1 MNNEEKL
8 RRLLS
13 EFRSKYPMTIG
24 WRLEKN
30 SKIVLKHLYDD
41 EEILYAFYAQ
51 KNDNPFNI
59 LGTGVIVLTNKRLVI
74 GRDRVVFGYFFDSI
88 TPDMFSDLKV
98 KSGDWWLVTGNS
110 DNNYQAYA
118 VQSSGYISS
127 FNASSSKKVR
137 PVIVLNNNV
146 MIKSGNGSL
155 DKPFKLK

>member
-74 GRDRVVFGYFFDSI
+74 GRDRVVVGYFFDSI

-98 KSGDWWLVTGNS
+98 KSGVIFGKVEIDMLHEFIILSNIDKRALPEIEKEV
-110 DNNYQAYA
+110 
-118 VQSSGYISS
+118 SS
-127 FNASSSKKVR
+127 FMHDVKCKMCVDNQE
-137 PVIVLNNNV
+137 NV
-146 MIKSGNGSL
+146 C
-155 DKPFKLK
+155 

>member
-74 GRDRVVFGYFFDSI
+74 GRDRVVVGYFFDSI

-98 KSGDWWLVTGNS
+98 KSGVIFGKVEIDMLHEFIILSNI
-110 DNNYQAYA
+110 DKRALPEIEKK
-118 VQSSGYISS
+118 ISS
-127 FNASSSKKVR
+127 FMHDAKCKMCVDNQE
-137 PVIVLNNNV
+137 NV
-146 MIKSGNGSL
+146 C
-155 DKPFKLK
+155 

>member
-1 MNNEEKL
+1 MEQEKRL
-8 RRLLS
+8 RELLR

-24 WRLEKN
+24 WRFEQN

-74 GRDRVVFGYFFDSI
+74 GRDRVVVGYFFDSI

-98 KSGDWWLVTGNS
+98 KSGVIFGKVEIDMLHEFIILSNIDKRALPEIEKKV
-110 DNNYQAYA
+110 
-118 VQSSGYISS
+118 SS
-127 FNASSSKKVR
+127 FMHDVKRKICVDNQE
-137 PVIVLNNNV
+137 NV
-146 MIKSGNGSL
+146 C
-155 DKPFKLK
+155 

>member
-51 KNDNPFNI
+51 KNDNPLNI
-59 LGTGVIVLTNKRLVI
+59 LGTGVIALTNKRLVI

-98 KSGDWWLVTGNS
+98 KSGVIFGKVEIDMLHEFIVLS
-110 DNNYQAYA
+110 DIDKRALPEIEKK
-118 VQSSGYISS
+118 ISS
-127 FNASSSKKVR
+127 FMQVAKERLHSD
-137 PVIVLNNNV
+137 
-146 MIKSGNGSL
+146 KS
-155 DKPFKLK
+155 DKME

>member
-8 RRLLS
+8 RSLLS

-51 KNDNPFNI
+51 KNDNPLNI

-74 GRDRVVFGYFFDSI
+74 GRDRVVVGYFFDSI

-98 KSGDWWLVTGNS
+98 KSGVIFGKVEIDMLHEFIVLSNI
-110 DNNYQAYA
+110 DKRALPEIEKK
-118 VQSSGYISS
+118 ISS
-127 FNASSSKKVR
+127 FMQEAKERLHSD
-137 PVIVLNNNV
+137 
-146 MIKSGNGSL
+146 KS
-155 DKPFKLK
+155 DKME